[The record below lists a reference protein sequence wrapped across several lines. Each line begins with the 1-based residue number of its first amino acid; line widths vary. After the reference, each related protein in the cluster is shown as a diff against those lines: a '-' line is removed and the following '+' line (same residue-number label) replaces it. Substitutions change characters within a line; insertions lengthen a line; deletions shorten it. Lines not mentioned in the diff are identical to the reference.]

1 MASPGT
7 AAVTSVAMS
16 SPSAV
21 AMSSPGTT
29 ATSSLGTTAM
39 ASSTGSQRPPLS
51 LSVAN
56 VKQLHPLKYARS
68 APTNLL
74 TCLQQ
79 DQACV
84 GCPLLYRTQYVANG
98 VNTASYMHTTDI
110 IGHHGCVNAVS
121 FSNLGEDFL
130 VTGSV

>member
-1 MASPGT
+1 MASLSPGT
-7 AAVTSVAMS
+7 AAATSVAMS
-16 SPSAV
+16 SP
-21 AMSSPGTT
+21 GT
-29 ATSSLGTTAM
+29 AAISSLGTTAT

-51 LSVAN
+51 LFVAN
-56 VKQLHPLKYARS
+56 IKQLHPLKYARS

-74 TCLQQ
+74 TCLQR

-84 GCPLLYRTQYVANG
+84 ECPLLYRAQYVANG

-130 VTGSV
+130 VTGPV

>member
-7 AAVTSVAMS
+7 AAATSAAMS
-16 SPSAV
+16 SPSA
-21 AMSSPGTT
+21 ATMSSP
-29 ATSSLGTTAM
+29 GTTAM

-84 GCPLLYRTQYVANG
+84 GYPLLYRNQYVANG